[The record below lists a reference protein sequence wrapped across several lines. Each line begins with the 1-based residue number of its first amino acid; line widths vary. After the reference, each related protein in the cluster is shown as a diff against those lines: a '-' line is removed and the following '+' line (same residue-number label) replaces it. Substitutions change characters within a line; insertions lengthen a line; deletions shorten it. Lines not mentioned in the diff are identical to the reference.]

1 MEGPGECGPGYFLSF
16 GRRFELLSQEAASHM
31 KMRKDKGFISFF
43 DEATGHYMRSGIIQN
58 GVESTVSIP
67 AKGPAGQPTS
77 PLIW

>member
-1 MEGPGECGPGYFLSF
+1 
-16 GRRFELLSQEAASHM
+16 M